1 MIPTTARIARF
12 WPDLEAPARACPR
25 SASEGWSPA
34 DATVAGVD
42 GDDVL
47 AFAERILSLIETTH
61 YTTTYKLATLLAILD
76 LLAEHTDPGAGVPD
90 ELSGLEVGRRVV
102 ELYWPQSAPYAS
114 DGSTSAVLAQSRQND
129 IPAKLAAWR
138 REHGIEAG
146 ATVDDARARTAE
158 EWEQIEARLA
168 ATIVRMPLPKLQRFG
183 EGSGAVEDRF
193 LYDFTW
199 RDEVAVTQV
208 LGGSFDDRISFRPG
222 VAERLV
228 RLSPLLRPVLQARW
242 AGLVAARNPDVVDAH
257 QLDEFLFGASRVSLD
272 RVRSPLV
279 DAQAGRC
286 FYCRQGI
293 RGDAAVDHFIPWSR
307 HPDNT
312 LDNLVAAHA
321 SCNESKSS
329 SLAALDHL
337 ERWMDR
343 FEPGSSTDELVGS
356 VAHDVGW
363 PRRPDR
369 TLAAARAS
377 YLWLPSQAR
386 LWSSRRTLEPVEHDR
401 LRAVLR

>member
-1 MIPTTARIARF
+1 M
-12 WPDLEAPARACPR
+12 
-25 SASEGWSPA
+25 
-34 DATVAGVD
+34 GVD
-42 GDDVL
+42 AHHHISSQTAGTDTFAVVEGDDVL

-76 LLAEHTDPGAGVPD
+76 LLAEHTDPVAGVPD
-90 ELSGLEVGRRVV
+90 TLSGIEVGRRVV
-102 ELYWPQSAPYAS
+102 ELYWPQSAPYAT
-114 DGSTSAVLAQSRQND
+114 DGSTSAVLAQSAQND

-138 REHGIEAG
+138 AEHGVDG
-146 ATVDDARARTAE
+146 RATVDDVRSLIPGEWGAME
-158 EWEQIEARLA
+158 ERLA
-168 ATIVRMPLPKLQRFG
+168 ATVVRMPLPKLQRFG

-193 LYDFTW
+193 LYDFSW
-199 RDEVAVTQV
+199 RDEVAIGQV
-208 LGGSFDDRISFRPG
+208 LGGSFDDQIRFRPG
-222 VAERLV
+222 VPERLV

-242 AGLVAARNPDVVDAH
+242 SGLVAAKNPTVVDAH
-257 QLDEFLFGASRVSLD
+257 QLDEFLFGASRISLD
-272 RVRSPLV
+272 RVRAPLV

-286 FYCRQGI
+286 FYCRQSI

-312 LDNLVAAHA
+312 LDNLVAAHG

-337 ERWMDR
+337 ERWMNR
-343 FEPGSSTDELVGS
+343 FDPGSAGDLVVAS
-356 VAHDVGW
+356 VSEDVGW
-363 PRRPDR
+363 PRRSDR

-386 LWSSRRTLEPVEHDR
+386 LWCSRRTLEPVDRDR
-401 LRAVLR
+401 LHAVFAVAGR